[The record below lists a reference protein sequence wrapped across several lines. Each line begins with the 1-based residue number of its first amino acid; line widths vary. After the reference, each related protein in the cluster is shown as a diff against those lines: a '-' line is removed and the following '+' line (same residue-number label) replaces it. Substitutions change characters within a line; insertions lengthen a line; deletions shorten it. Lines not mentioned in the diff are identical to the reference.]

1 MGDLILIAGR
11 DPMLETGGAESYSLG
26 HARAAHLAGLSVHMF
41 TLGPA
46 SATVAHDWGVLHRV
60 ATPLRPVLPTYAPLH
75 RRWLVPAVVK
85 FVAARPG
92 PHVLQGYGG
101 WSDLAAD
108 ARSRLRR
115 RGIPATAVATFF
127 TTAEHGE
134 SAKFRGARGTASA
147 RLQLVR
153 GAELL
158 WAKTI
163 SARSERRGYLGC
175 DLVTVN
181 YESVRTLL
189 ERTYGPRPGI
199 HRLAYAAETA
209 FLSPRAAGP
218 DGRAGPDGSDG
229 HTGPEGSD
237 GRAVPM
243 ILAVSRHSARKG
255 LDVLIRALAALRDD
269 GVSFQACLVGEG
281 TLLSTHRRLVSSLGL
296 GDLVSLP
303 GRVPD
308 VVPYLHECDVF
319 VLPST
324 EEGSGSVSV
333 LEALQTGSAIVSTNV
348 DGMPED
354 LTHEVDAILV
364 SPGDPAEL
372 RDAMRRLLSEPDYRR
387 ELGAR
392 GRALYQ
398 RRFSPAVAARS
409 LAAFYAP
416 LGLGVTT

>member
-1 MGDLILIAGR
+1 MGDLVLIAGR
-11 DPMLETGGAESYSLG
+11 DPILETGGAESYSLG

-60 ATPLRPVLPTYAPLH
+60 ATPLRPVLPTYAALH
-75 RRWLVPAVVK
+75 RRWLVPPVVE
-85 FVAARPG
+85 FAAARPG
-92 PHVLQGYGG
+92 AHVLQGYGG

-163 SARSERRGYLGC
+163 SARSERRAYLDC

-218 DGRAGPDGSDG
+218 DGRAGP
-229 HTGPEGSD
+229 ERSD
-237 GRAVPM
+237 GRGVPL
-243 ILAVSRHSARKG
+243 ILTVSRHSARKG

-269 GVSFQACLVGEG
+269 GVSFRACLVGEG

-303 GRVPD
+303 GRVSD
-308 VVPYLHECDVF
+308 VVPYLQECDVF

-372 RDAMRRLLSEPDYRR
+372 RNAMRRLLRDPDHRR

-392 GRALYQ
+392 ARALYQ
-398 RRFSPAVAARS
+398 RRFSPAVAASS

-416 LGLGVTT
+416 LGLK